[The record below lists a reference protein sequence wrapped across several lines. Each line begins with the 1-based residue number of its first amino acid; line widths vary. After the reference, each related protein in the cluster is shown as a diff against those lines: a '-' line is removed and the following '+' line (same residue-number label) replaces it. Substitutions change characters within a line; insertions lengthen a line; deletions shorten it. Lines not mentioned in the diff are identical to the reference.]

1 MFIIHQIIFMICAC
15 NKSRV
20 QIQAVKPK
28 VFDIVKV
35 LTDTVYGSAII
46 RDRRETVIRIRFSC
60 FADLPFSICETVR
73 KDIINHGIPDPFRNR
88 CQICFV
94 IERVLKKLTALNMR
108 IHFFKT
114 FTCISALYLTV
125 IQQKVISNTFPFS
138 FQNDFVPVI

>member
-1 MFIIHQIIFMICAC
+1 MICAC

-73 KDIINHGIPDPFRNR
+73 KDIINYY
-88 CQICFV
+88 V
-94 IERVLKKLTALNMR
+94 EMVYLKKQKRLLMKPLRPMNGLLRGRILTGM
-108 IHFFKT
+108 K
-114 FTCISALYLTV
+114 
-125 IQQKVISNTFPFS
+125 
-138 FQNDFVPVI
+138 